1 MKAPKEELVVVL
13 DNIRSTYN
21 VGAIF
26 RTADGAGVSKMYLSG
41 ITPAPPHPKISKVAL
56 GAENY
61 VSWEKVSQTWRLLDD
76 LKKQDYF
83 LIALEQQAKA
93 KNIFSLNKLKH
104 RKLALIVGPEV
115 KGLSSRIL
123 SRVDLILEIPM
134 WGAKESLNVSVAF
147 GIAIYQLKKL
157 LLGQSFGKEKNLL

>member
-1 MKAPKEELVVVL
+1 MNPPKEELVVVL

-26 RTADGAGVSKMYLSG
+26 RTADGAGVSKIYLSG
-41 ITPAPPHPKISKVAL
+41 ITPVPPHPKISKVAL

-61 VSWEKVSQTWRLLDD
+61 LPWEKVSQTWRLLEN
-76 LKKQDYF
+76 LKKQGYF
-83 LIALEQQAKA
+83 LIALEQHPKA
-93 KNIFSLNKLKH
+93 KNMFSLNKLKQ